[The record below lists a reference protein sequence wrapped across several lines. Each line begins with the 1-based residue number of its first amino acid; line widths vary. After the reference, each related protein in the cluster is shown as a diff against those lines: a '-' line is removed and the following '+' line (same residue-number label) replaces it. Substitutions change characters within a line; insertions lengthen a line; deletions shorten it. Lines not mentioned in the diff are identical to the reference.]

1 MRKWIILAASALVVF
16 LAFSVYAA
24 NKKDA
29 TTVSLTGGGYI
40 FEGNQDYK
48 NSYTIGARVGYNFT
62 ENFGTEVF
70 FNYVPSEFEPG
81 GSKNKFYAAGL
92 EGIYHFMPRGA
103 FVPYVAAGVGAV
115 HYTSDDSAFLPSK
128 VAVDYGAGFK
138 FFITDYIAFRA
149 DARHVLPLGER
160 GKYGDNPHKVHNDL
174 LATVGLMFSF
184 GGDDRYAEQMLEKL
198 EQEKAAKASLKEQ
211 TPIQESAAEP
221 VAVAQTQQQAEPV
234 AAVGDADRDGV
245 ADNMDECPNTPASV
259 VVDKKG
265 CPPDS
270 DKDGIVDYLDSCPD
284 TPAGLPVDKRGCS
297 PDTDRDGV
305 ADYLDKCPRTPW
317 GVKVAADGCVYSK
330 ESVLLKIYFDSGKA
344 LVKKAYHAELQKA
357 ADFMKQYPEAT
368 ATIVG
373 HTDSKELPKRSM
385 KLSEQRAESVRHYL
399 IKKFGIDGSRIRAL
413 GYGAEKP
420 IANNAKKEG
429 RQQNRR
435 AVALFEA
442 AVKK

>member
-1 MRKWIILAASALVVF
+1 MRKLTILAVSAFAVL
-16 LAFSVYAA
+16 LAVSVYAA
-24 NKKDA
+24 NKRDA
-29 TTVSLTGGGYI
+29 TSVSITGGGYF

-48 NSYTIGARVGYNFT
+48 NNVAAGARVGYNFT
-62 ENFGTEVF
+62 ENWGSELF
-70 FNYVPSEFEPG
+70 FNYVPSEYEPG
-81 GSKNKFYAAGL
+81 GADNHFYFAGIEGLYHFLPRSSFVPFIAAG
-92 EGIYHFMPRGA
+92 IGA
-103 FVPYVAAGVGAV
+103 T
-115 HYTSDDSAFLPSK
+115 HYSSDDSGLVPSK

-138 FFITDYIAFRA
+138 YFITDHIAFRA

-184 GGDDRYAEQMLEKL
+184 GGDDRYAEQWLNKL
-198 EQEKAAKASLKEQ
+198 EEEKAAKTQAQEQRQAAASE
-211 TPIQESAAEP
+211 AP
-221 VAVAQTQQQAEPV
+221 VLVAQAEKQAEPAV
-234 AAVGDADRDGV
+234 AVGDADRDGV
-245 ADNMDECPNTPASV
+245 PDNLDECPNTPASV

-270 DKDGIVDYLDSCPD
+270 DKDGVVDYLDSCPD
-284 TPAGLPVDKRGCS
+284 TPAGLAVDKRGCS

-305 ADYLDKCPRTPW
+305 VDYLDKCPRTPF

-330 ESVLLKIYFDSGKA
+330 ESVFLKIEFDSGKA
-344 LVKKAYHAELQKA
+344 VIKKSYYAELKKA

-373 HTDSKELPKRSM
+373 HTDSVERPKQSM
-385 KLSEQRAESVRHYL
+385 KLSQERAESVRQYL
-399 IKKFGIDGSRIRAL
+399 MKNFGIDGSRIRTL
-413 GYGAEKP
+413 GFGAEKP

-429 RQQNRR
+429 RKINRR

-442 AVKK
+442 VVKK